1 MFPSDGKQ
9 EWPLPMQSTVTYKE
23 MHHNKNLEI
32 LRLPKFQYFTDEH
45 KKMQTLI
52 TIQHSPFKVLQGE
65 SISLSFRRKKAQII
79 LENQ

>member
-1 MFPSDGKQ
+1 
-9 EWPLPMQSTVTYKE
+9 MQFTVTYKE
-23 MHHNKNLEI
+23 MPHNKNLES
-32 LRLPKFQYFTDEH
+32 LRLPKPQYFTDEH
-45 KKMQTLI
+45 KKMQTHI